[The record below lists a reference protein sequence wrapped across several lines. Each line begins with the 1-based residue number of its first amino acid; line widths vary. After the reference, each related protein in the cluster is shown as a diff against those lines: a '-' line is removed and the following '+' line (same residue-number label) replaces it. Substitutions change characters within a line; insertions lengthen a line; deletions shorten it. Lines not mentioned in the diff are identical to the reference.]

1 MFTVI
6 SYDIVEDKR
15 RTQVLKHLRGYG
27 THVQYSV
34 FECELSPRQLK
45 QLQGEL
51 GDMIDLNT
59 DSVRIYQ
66 LDAAALRRT
75 QILGI
80 GRVTVE
86 PGYYYV
92 GGPTAE

>member
-15 RTQVLKHLRGYG
+15 RTKVLKHLRGYG

-34 FECELSPRQLK
+34 FECDLSPKLLT

-51 GDMIDLNT
+51 RNLIDLNT
-59 DSVRIYQ
+59 DSVRVYQ
-66 LDAAALRRT
+66 LDAGSARRT
-75 QILGI
+75 QVIGI
-80 GRVTVE
+80 GRVTTE

-92 GGPTAE
+92 GEGAT